1 MNNIFLFLFLF
12 FLGCENNQ
20 IEKIESVKNFDITKY
35 VGKWYEIARIENSFE
50 KNCNFVTADYSLRND
65 DGIDVVNKCTKD
77 DGKEKIANGV
87 GYFAKENNVGL
98 LKVSFFRPF
107 YGKYNIILLA
117 DDYSYS
123 VVSSGEKYLWI
134 LSRSAKIDQKV
145 LDEILIKL
153 KTFNLKIENLIYPK
167 Q

>member
-1 MNNIFLFLFLF
+1 MNRIFLFLFLF
-12 FLGCENNQ
+12 FLGCGNNH
-20 IEKIESVKNFDITKY
+20 IEKVESVKNFDITKY
-35 VGKWYEIARIENSFE
+35 IGKWYEIARIDNSFE

-65 DGIDVVNKCTKD
+65 GGIDVVNKCTKD
-77 DGKEKIANGV
+77 DGKEKVANGV
-87 GYFAKENNVGL
+87 GYFVKENSVGL

-107 YGKYNIILLA
+107 YGNYNIILLA

-134 LSRSAKIDQKV
+134 LSRSCTLDQKV
-145 LDEILIKL
+145 LDDILIKL
-153 KTFNLKIENLIYPK
+153 RNLNLKVENLIYTK